1 MWPGRTLLWLCSGGT
16 AWPVC
21 FMCGHC
27 SATTLLV
34 VAATIVAVVV
44 VVWHGMRFNQSDFQ
58 CPQNCAKGHFGN
70 LTTSRAAAAAAARSL
85 VVGNEFGFTV

>member
-1 MWPGRTLLWLCSGGT
+1 MWPGQTLLWLCSGGT

-34 VAATIVAVVV
+34 VAAPIVV

-70 LTTSRAAAAAAARSL
+70 LTTSRAAAARSL